1 MSKYEVQKLPDIEMY
16 GGDTT
21 PWELEL
27 VNDANAPFPY
37 NTGSD
42 CAATLTFTP
51 VKTTTGMSANAVT
64 VAPLVTKIGTANQT
78 NAGGTSIS
86 FSFAESD
93 TKHLRGKFLYQ
104 IEIRNGPDLRIGQG
118 TLYIK
123 QNINR

>member
-27 VNDANAPFPY
+27 MNETNAQLAFSM
-37 NTGSD
+37 GSD
-42 CAATLTFTP
+42 CVATLTFTP

-64 VAPLVTKIGTANQT
+64 VAPLVTKTGNAKETATGGTA
-78 NAGGTSIS
+78 IS
-86 FSFAESD
+86 FSFSESD